1 MAQVLIRNLSNDALA
16 AHRARAKAKGQSLEQ
31 ALRELIEAAAPY
43 SAAERLALVEHLQ
56 AQTPPGPRTNP
67 AKMIREDRGR

>member
-1 MAQVLIRNLSNDALA
+1 MAQVLIRNLSDDALS

-43 SAAERLALVEHLQ
+43 SAAERLALAEHLQ
-56 AQTPPGPRTNP
+56 SQTPAGPRTDP